1 MEIKDNSINYFKY
14 NITSRERF
22 PIRDFSAMKPL
33 GKKQYFDIRQPF
45 NIEGIIKSPTGIM
58 IGITILLMVCMK
70 NMPSQEELKKYQ
82 QAETQNPEVKQ

>member
-1 MEIKDNSINYFKY
+1 
-14 NITSRERF
+14 
-22 PIRDFSAMKPL
+22 MKPL